1 MSSNLTTFFPGAGG
15 GGGGGVLK
23 VQEFTSSGTF
33 DVAAAGLS
41 IGDSIIIELVGGGGG
56 GNIYQYNYQIYYPR
70 IMGGQGGHY
79 VNKNFQLTSLT
90 NLTITIGAGG
100 ARGVTTS
107 SFPGGDTSVYQGAT
121 EIETGTGGLG
131 GFMHGTTT
139 SQTVRELTFAKGPHA
154 GGMLSFS
161 YNGSGYAYQANSTTG
176 AGPGVNG
183 LGAGGGVI
191 GYSGGSAPGGYGG
204 TTSNP
209 GCGGAAFD
217 SQATAAWA
225 ALSGE
230 GTNGIV
236 KIYYS

>member
-1 MSSNLTTFFPGAGG
+1 MSSNLTTFFPGAG

-70 IMGGQGGHY
+70 AMGGNGGHY

-100 ARGVTTS
+100 ARGVTTTS
-107 SFPGGDTSVYQGAT
+107 GTTGGDTSVYQGAT

-131 GFMHGTTT
+131 GFLHGTTT
-139 SQTVRELTFAKGPHA
+139 NQTARELTFAKGPHN
-154 GGMLSFS
+154 GGSLSFI
-161 YNGSGYAYQANSTTG
+161 YNGSSYAYQANSTTG

-209 GCGGAAFD
+209 GCGGATFD
-217 SQATAAWA
+217 NQATAAWA

>member
-1 MSSNLTTFFPGAGG
+1 MSSNLTTFFPGAG

-56 GNIYQYNYQIYYPR
+56 GNIYQYNYQQYSPR
-70 IMGGQGGHY
+70 LIGGNGGHY

-100 ARGVTTS
+100 ARGVTTTS
-107 SFPGGDTSVYQGAT
+107 GTTGGDTSVYQGAT

-131 GFMHGTTT
+131 GFLHGTTT
-139 SQTVRELTFAKGPHA
+139 NQTARELTFAKGPHN
-154 GGMLSFS
+154 GGSLSFI
-161 YNGSGYAYQANSTTG
+161 YNGSSYAYQANSTTG

-209 GCGGAAFD
+209 GCGGATFD
-217 SQATAAWA
+217 NQATAAWA

>member
-1 MSSNLTTFFPGAGG
+1 MSSNLTTFFPGAG

-56 GNIYQYNYQIYYPR
+56 GIEYIYNYQIYSPR
-70 IMGGQGGHY
+70 LMGGNGGHY

-90 NLTITIGAGG
+90 NLTVTIGAGG
-100 ARGVTTS
+100 SRGTTYAQGTT
-107 SFPGGDTSVYQGAT
+107 GGDTSVYEGAT
-121 EIETGTGGLG
+121 EVETGTGGLG
-131 GFMHGTTT
+131 GWIHGNSV
-139 SQTVRELTFAKGPHA
+139 SQTVRELTFAKGPHN
-154 GGMLSFS
+154 GGALSFK
-161 YNGSGYAYQANSTTG
+161 YNGSGYAYQANSATG
-176 AGPGVNG
+176 ASPGVNG

-209 GCGGAAFD
+209 GCGGCTFD
-217 SQATAAWA
+217 NQATAAWV
-225 ALSGE
+225 ALSGA
-230 GTNGIV
+230 GTDGIV

>member
-1 MSSNLTTFFPGAGG
+1 MSSNLTTFFPGAG

-56 GNIYQYNYQIYYPR
+56 GCQYIYNYQQYSPR
-70 IMGGQGGHY
+70 LIGGNGGHY

-100 ARGVTTS
+100 SRGTVYVQGTT
-107 SFPGGDTSVYQGAT
+107 GGDTSVYQGAT
-121 EIETGTGGLG
+121 EVETGTGGLG
-131 GFMHGTTT
+131 GWMANPSTG
-139 SQTVRELTFAKGPHA
+139 QPVRELTFAKGPHN
-154 GGMLSFS
+154 GGTLN
-161 YNGSGYAYQANSTTG
+161 YRYAAAEANNTTG
-176 AGPGVNG
+176 ASPGVNG
-183 LGAGGGVI
+183 LGAGGGVF
-191 GYSGGSAPGGYGG
+191 GYYGGSAPGGYGG

-209 GCGGAAFD
+209 GCGGCTFD
-217 SQATAAWA
+217 NQATAAWA